1 MKRAEYDAFAKE
13 YQDSK
18 QLPFRTY
25 AEQPLLV
32 ELIGDVKDKA
42 VLDLGCGEGIY
53 ARKIK
58 AMGAKTVVGVDI
70 SSEMIELAKAAEK
83 KNPLGIEYH
92 VGDASAIA
100 CLGEF
105 DLVLGSYILNYARSL
120 AHLEDFCRV
129 IHQNLKPDGRFVGMN
144 DNPANDP
151 GHYAGY
157 RKYGFVKSSPNPR
170 REGDPVT
177 YSMFLPDGSNFSFDN
192 FYLAPETYQ
201 KAFDSVGFTSLRWRR
216 PQVTAAGIKSLG
228 EGYWHEFLEDPPV
241 IGIEAYKR

>member
-70 SSEMIELAKAAEK
+70 SSEMIELANAAEK
-83 KNPLGIEYH
+83 KMPS
-92 VGDASAIA
+92 ASNTTWAMPRLSPA
-100 CLGEF
+100 L
-105 DLVLGSYILNYARSL
+105 ASL
-120 AHLEDFCRV
+120 
-129 IHQNLKPDGRFVGMN
+129 
-144 DNPANDP
+144 
-151 GHYAGY
+151 
-157 RKYGFVKSSPNPR
+157 
-170 REGDPVT
+170 T
-177 YSMFLPDGSNFSFDN
+177 
-192 FYLAPETYQ
+192 
-201 KAFDSVGFTSLRWRR
+201 
-216 PQVTAAGIKSLG
+216 
-228 EGYWHEFLEDPPV
+228 
-241 IGIEAYKR
+241 